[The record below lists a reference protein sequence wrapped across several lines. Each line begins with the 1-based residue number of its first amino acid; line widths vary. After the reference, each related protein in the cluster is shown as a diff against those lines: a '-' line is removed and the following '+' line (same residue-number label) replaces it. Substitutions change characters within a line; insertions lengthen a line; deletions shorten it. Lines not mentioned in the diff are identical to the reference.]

1 MSRAEPS
8 STSSSGLRPAPSREA
23 QRFDASGSDHLCHH
37 LLHYNQSKFEP
48 GENYALVQGASD
60 TCGHDI
66 SVPQE
71 TRDKIVEGDIESPRH
86 CMECLID
93 RYRSAT
99 SKLCHR
105 LSFWELRPR
114 GQAYKNLRRE
124 VREKMM
130 DIGNLQLL
138 QDNRADWE
146 DCRAAKM
153 TARRAESAGVKRVA
167 FVDNDVVETRDQQ
180 SLDDSSGTTADSVDP
195 SEDEEIEKTAQ
206 DQGISTQTFLK
217 SQNPER
223 PTPEPISP
231 LLPSEKDSPRQPA
244 ESSLDTGRL
253 AVADRE
259 ECGESL

>member
-1 MSRAEPS
+1 MSHPEPS
-8 STSSSGLRPAPSREA
+8 STSSSGLRPAPSRET

-37 LLHYNQSKFEP
+37 LRHYDQSKFEP
-48 GENYALVQGASD
+48 GENHALVQGARG

-86 CMECLID
+86 CMECLIHC
-93 RYRSAT
+93 YRSAT
-99 SKLCHR
+99 SKLCHL

-114 GQAYKNLRRE
+114 GQAHKNLRRE
-124 VREKMM
+124 AREKMM

-153 TARRAESAGVKRVA
+153 TARRADGTSVKRLT

-180 SLDDSSGTTADSVDP
+180 SFDESSGTTADPVDP
-195 SEDEEIEKTAQ
+195 SEDKEIEKTAQ

-217 SQNPER
+217 PQNPER

-231 LLPSEKDSPRQPA
+231 LLPSEKDSPRQP
-244 ESSLDTGRL
+244 D
-253 AVADRE
+253 
-259 ECGESL
+259 

>member
-105 LSFWELRPR
+105 LSFWEPRPR